1 MRELLSLSRWFVFS
15 KQTKD
20 RLDRKQVNKQIYS
33 WWYHLRNMRPMF
45 REVVCTFLAHT
56 LHCLF
61 IENKEIGDSV
71 KFSFVRF
78 QLLHVHIYRIFQFLL
93 NKLSKSNVDMDDSKL
108 YQKVI
113 IKIENMKGTIFAL
126 PISTD
131 FMLLNFYVLVII
143 KENILNRY

>member
-33 WWYHLRNMRPMF
+33 WYHLRNMRPMF

-71 KFSFVRF
+71 KFLFVRF
-78 QLLHVHIYRIFQFLL
+78 QLLRVYTGFETLLKSYNKNGKHERSNIYASNINWFHVTKFLYI
-93 NKLSKSNVDMDDSKL
+93 DSYKRK
-108 YQKVI
+108 Y
-113 IKIENMKGTIFAL
+113 IK
-126 PISTD
+126 
-131 FMLLNFYVLVII
+131 
-143 KENILNRY
+143 